1 MERTILKANDGK
13 VLTDG
18 KIYGKII
25 YLAQGM
31 DADSFY
37 EISDEEYLEVV
48 RQEDEKNEAQVT

>member
-48 RQEDEKNEAQVT
+48 RQEDEKNEAQTV